1 MMGRRAFGDM
11 TGGLRIAMLLGDAF
25 GGFGGIAK
33 FNRDFLT
40 ALIESNRVAHVRA
53 LPRTISEPIEPAI
66 PPSITYESAAAAG
79 KWAYAR
85 RVLASL
91 LRRDRIDV
99 VICGHRNLLPVAWT
113 LARLRG
119 AYLVLIV
126 HGFEAWKPSASRVL
140 NWLSGRIDALVSV
153 SHVTAD
159 RYCAWTGFPV
169 ERAFILANCVD
180 LERFTPK
187 TKDAVLLRRH
197 GLAGAR
203 IIMTLGRIV
212 ENERYKGIDEVIDV
226 VPRLLRRW
234 PDLKYMVVGDG
245 SDRPRLEAKAAT
257 MGLADH
263 VIFTGRITEAD
274 KVAYYN
280 LADAYVMPSSGEG
293 FGIVLIEA
301 LACGLPVVGSSVDG
315 SRDALLG
322 GELGR
327 LADPADSDAVFNA
340 IVAALEDRRD
350 ERSNR
355 LDLYSERTFKSRVA
369 AWVEQIG
376 HTLDHRLSPASHSD
390 RAWPS
395 CRS

>member
-1 MMGRRAFGDM
+1 MS
-11 TGGLRIAMLLGDAF
+11 GGLRIAMLLGDAF

-40 ALIESNRVAHVRA
+40 ALSGSSHIERVCV

-66 PPSITYESAAAAG
+66 PPSIAYESAAAAG

-126 HGFEAWKPSASRVL
+126 HGFEAWTPSASRVL

-153 SHVTAD
+153 SHVTAQ
-159 RYCAWTGFPV
+159 RYCAWSGFPV
-169 ERAFILANCVD
+169 GLAFILPNCVD
-180 LERFTPK
+180 LERFKRK
-187 TKDAVLLRRH
+187 TKDAALLRRH

-226 VPRLLRRW
+226 MPRLLRRW
-234 PDLKYMVVGDG
+234 PDLKYMIVGDG
-245 SDRPRLEAKAAT
+245 SDRPRLEAKVAT
-257 MGLADH
+257 MGLTDH
-263 VIFTGRITEAD
+263 VVFTGRITEVD

-301 LACGLPVVGSSVDG
+301 LACGLPVVGSGVDG

-327 LADPADSDAVFNA
+327 LVDPADNDAVFKA
-340 IVAALEDRRD
+340 IAAALEDRRD
-350 ERSNR
+350 ERSSR

-395 CRS
+395 CRN